1 MMLTYDHRVSSQA
14 AGGNSFSGDTVKIFL
29 LALIVCSAFPV
40 LAADPKPTADVLN
53 RWVGGTWPLDGRM
66 LDSDYS
72 KAMTVTGVS
81 NCAWS
86 PDHIFVVCDQEVL
99 VDGKS
104 ERNLGVYSFDPKTS
118 AYHYVELSPEGRRPQ
133 LSDLIISPDG
143 NRWEYRGT
151 EDVNGKTVQFR
162 SVNEYAGPDHITW
175 WSEYSTDG
183 GQHFTK
189 MNSGTETRKP

>member
-1 MMLTYDHRVSSQA
+1 MRLTLAGLLLFTVS
-14 AGGNSFSGDTVKIFL
+14 L
-29 LALIVCSAFPV
+29 PM
-40 LAADPKPTADVLN
+40 LAADKPAAEILG
-53 RWVGGTWPLDGRM
+53 RWVGGTWPLEGKM
-66 LDSDYS
+66 LASDLS
-72 KAMTVTGVS
+72 KPATLSGES
-81 NCAWS
+81 RCAWS

-151 EDVNGKTVQFR
+151 EEVNGKTVQFR